1 MKRIHI
7 VGCGPRSGTTL
18 LTELM
23 STCFEID
30 LFTEHED
37 SIFKLP
43 PKKCDIYLTKNP
55 SDILHAKTVLNA
67 MANLHVIYMIR
78 DPRDMVVSRHNSD
91 PSRYWSGLI
100 FWKTY
105 TPYGRALTDHPRFI
119 SIRYEDLVIKPDQ
132 VQADLMARFPFLKK
146 KANFSDYHV
155 LAKPSERSL
164 KALRE
169 VRPVSSSSIGNW
181 RNHLPR
187 IAGQIQ
193 LHGSINDDLIFYGYE
208 KDSDWEK
215 LLENIEP
222 DLNPSHWSEFQQIDS
237 NANKPWLYYIKAA
250 YANLAHSRFHG
261 LVLFTNKSYRWIR
274 RCSRMISKHLKKFL
288 TSILISMRP
297 AYIPVVA
304 QPCEKPPLSRRL
316 IIKPGMLAGDDGA
329 NINVPSIIRV
339 PDWIEAPLG
348 RYYLYFS
355 CHSGCRYIRLAVADH
370 IEGPWRI
377 HLKGVLHAIEIPMIG
392 DYVYSPDVHV
402 DEENNQIRMY
412 FHAARAERKKPHVFV
427 ATSKDGMDF
436 DVLTDLAQTFYFR
449 AFPYQGAWYGL
460 SKGGRL
466 FRSKDGLSTFM
477 PGPDLF
483 PIVPGNNATYGMAGS
498 IRHVSIEVFS
508 SHAEI
513 YYTRIGDAPEIILKS
528 HIDLSAD
535 WQKWR
540 AEPPIEVMRSEQE
553 WEGAHLPIEASRYG
567 KTIQPAH
574 QLRDPEIFRDSD
586 GARYLLYAAAGEHG
600 IGLARLD

>member
-1 MKRIHI
+1 
-7 VGCGPRSGTTL
+7 
-18 LTELM
+18 
-23 STCFEID
+23 
-30 LFTEHED
+30 
-37 SIFKLP
+37 
-43 PKKCDIYLTKNP
+43 
-55 SDILHAKTVLNA
+55 
-67 MANLHVIYMIR
+67 
-78 DPRDMVVSRHNSD
+78 
-91 PSRYWSGLI
+91 
-100 FWKTY
+100 
-105 TPYGRALTDHPRFI
+105 
-119 SIRYEDLVIKPDQ
+119 
-132 VQADLMARFPFLKK
+132 
-146 KANFSDYHV
+146 
-155 LAKPSERSL
+155 
-164 KALRE
+164 
-169 VRPVSSSSIGNW
+169 
-181 RNHLPR
+181 
-187 IAGQIQ
+187 
-193 LHGSINDDLIFYGYE
+193 
-208 KDSDWEK
+208 
-215 LLENIEP
+215 
-222 DLNPSHWSEFQQIDS
+222 
-237 NANKPWLYYIKAA
+237 
-250 YANLAHSRFHG
+250 
-261 LVLFTNKSYRWIR
+261 
-274 RCSRMISKHLKKFL
+274 
-288 TSILISMRP
+288 
-297 AYIPVVA
+297 
-304 QPCEKPPLSRRL
+304 
-316 IIKPGMLAGDDGA
+316 MLAGDDGA

-355 CHSGCRYIRLAVADH
+355 CHTGCRYIRLAVADH

-402 DEENNQIRMY
+402 DEENKQIRMY
-412 FHAARAERKKPHVFV
+412 FHAARAERKKPHIFV

-436 DVLTDLAQTFYFR
+436 DVLTDLTQTFYFR

-477 PGPDLF
+477 QGPDLF

-540 AEPPIEVMRSEQE
+540 AEPPLEVMRSEQE

-567 KTIQPAH
+567 KTIQPTH